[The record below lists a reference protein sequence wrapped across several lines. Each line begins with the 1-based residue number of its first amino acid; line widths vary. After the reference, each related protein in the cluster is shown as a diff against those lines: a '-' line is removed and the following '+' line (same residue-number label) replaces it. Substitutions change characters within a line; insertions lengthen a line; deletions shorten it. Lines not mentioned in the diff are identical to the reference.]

1 MSYTNKFS
9 MLPYKLADGAF
20 ITLLYIVAGL
30 SIGWIS
36 SLFYNSLNGGVT
48 VSKRSSFLKDLREI
62 LIILASIAML
72 QILAS
77 SSFYY
82 IGKARSL
89 FFNSKLDRYGSII
102 ILYTMIWAL
111 YHPQFKRNTETLLT
125 KYLWEPENVALG
137 IIIPVVLTSLVLLS
151 TIL

>member
-48 VSKRSSFLKDLREI
+48 ISKRSSFLKDLREI

-89 FFNSKLDRYGSII
+89 FFNSNSKSTCGS
-102 ILYTMIWAL
+102 
-111 YHPQFKRNTETLLT
+111 
-125 KYLWEPENVALG
+125 EN
-137 IIIPVVLTSLVLLS
+137 SS
-151 TIL
+151 FSK